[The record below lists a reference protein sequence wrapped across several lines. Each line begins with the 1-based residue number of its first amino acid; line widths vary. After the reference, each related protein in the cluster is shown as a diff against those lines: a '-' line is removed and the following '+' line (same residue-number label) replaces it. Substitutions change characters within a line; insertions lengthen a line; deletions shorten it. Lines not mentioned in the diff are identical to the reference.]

1 VEQSVADL
9 YFAELAQAFVRGR
22 LANSQASIQD
32 GIEAG
37 LRLHKFKSNAE
48 LPRVQRVLG
57 ILRGLQPQSLLDV
70 GSGRG
75 TFLWPLLDGLPYL
88 RVTAVDV
95 SERRAADLGAVAA
108 GGIERL
114 QVMRMDVQR
123 PAVLAHSFDIVTALE
138 VLEHLQDPQNALKH
152 LLAIARRFVLLSV
165 PSVTDDNPKHLHLFR
180 VDQLHEMAARAGGLR
195 TTIEHVLNHRI
206 ALIRVA

>member
-1 VEQSVADL
+1 VEDRYFADL
-9 YFAELAQAFVRGR
+9 ARAFVRGR
-22 LANSQASIQD
+22 LANSGASIQD
-32 GIEAG
+32 GIDAG
-37 LRLHKFKSNAE
+37 LRLYKFKSNAD

-57 ILRGLQPQSLLDV
+57 IMRGLQPQSLLDV

-75 TFLWPLLDGLPYL
+75 NFLWPLLDAFPHL
-88 RVTAVDV
+88 RVTAVDL

-114 QVMRMDVQR
+114 QAVRMDIQY

-138 VLEHLQDPQNALKH
+138 ILEHLQDPQNALTH
-152 LLAIARRFVLLSV
+152 LVAIARRFVLLSV
-165 PSVTDDNPKHLHLFR
+165 PSVPDNNPEHLHLFK

-206 ALIRVA
+206 VLIRVAR

>member
-1 VEQSVADL
+1 MEDR

-22 LANSQASIQD
+22 LANSNASIHD

-48 LPRVQRVLG
+48 LPRVKRVLG

-75 TFLWPLLDGLPYL
+75 TFLWPLLDAFPHV
-88 RVTAVDV
+88 RVTAVDL
-95 SERRAADLGAVAA
+95 SERRAADLGAVAT
-108 GGIERL
+108 GGINRL
-114 QVMRMDVQR
+114 QVACMDVQR
-123 PAVLAHSFDIVTALE
+123 PALSARSFDIVTALE
-138 VLEHLQDPQNALKH
+138 VLEHLHDPHIALTH
-152 LLAIARRFVLLSV
+152 IVAMARRFVLLSV
-165 PSVTDDNPKHLHLFR
+165 PSVPDDNPGHLHLFG
-180 VDQLHEMAARAGGLR
+180 VDQLLEMAERAGGVR

-206 ALIRVA
+206 VLIRLG